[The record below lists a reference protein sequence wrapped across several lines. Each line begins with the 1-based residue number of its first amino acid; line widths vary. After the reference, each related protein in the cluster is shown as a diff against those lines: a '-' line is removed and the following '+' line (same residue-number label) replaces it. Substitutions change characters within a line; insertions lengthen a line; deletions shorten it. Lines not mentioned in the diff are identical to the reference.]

1 MVDQDIVCVVDRG
14 TDCICKVFI
23 AVGLT
28 LMVTDMV
35 HVGPGEPGKSWNF
48 ILTFSRTGMY

>member
-1 MVDQDIVCVVDRG
+1 MVDHDIVCVVDRG

-28 LMVTDMV
+28 LIVTDMV
-35 HVGPGEPGKSWNF
+35 HVGPGQPGKSWNF